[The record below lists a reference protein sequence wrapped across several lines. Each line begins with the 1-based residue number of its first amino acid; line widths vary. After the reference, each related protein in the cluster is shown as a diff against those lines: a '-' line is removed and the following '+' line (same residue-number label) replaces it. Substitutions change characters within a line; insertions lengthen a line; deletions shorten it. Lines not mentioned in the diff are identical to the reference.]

1 MTVVQIMMLSIM
13 MMMKL
18 MIMMMMMLMMV
29 MVMMTMMV
37 VAGAFLPL
45 SNAGN
50 WLTLA
55 GQRVSLCREGGS
67 PPHGGTAATLEQVLG
82 RNGHATRASLQV
94 LVALVV
100 RRFRLAM

>member
-18 MIMMMMMLMMV
+18 MIMMMMMMMMMLV

-45 SNAGN
+45 SDAGN

-55 GQRVSLCREGGS
+55 GQRVSPCRQGGS
-67 PPHGGTAATLEQVLG
+67 PPHGGTTTALEQVLG
-82 RNGHATRASLQV
+82 RNGHA
-94 LVALVV
+94 
-100 RRFRLAM
+100 

>member
-18 MIMMMMMLMMV
+18 MIMMMMMMMV

-45 SNAGN
+45 SDAGN
-50 WLTLA
+50 WLTLP
-55 GQRVSLCREGGS
+55 GQRVSLCRKGGS
-67 PPHGGTAATLEQVLG
+67 PPHGGTTTALEQVLG
-82 RNGHATRASLQV
+82 RNGHA
-94 LVALVV
+94 
-100 RRFRLAM
+100 

>member
-18 MIMMMMMLMMV
+18 MIMMMMMMMMVMV

-45 SNAGN
+45 SDAGN
-50 WLTLA
+50 WLTLP
-55 GQRVSLCREGGS
+55 GQRVSLCRKGGS
-67 PPHGGTAATLEQVLG
+67 PPHGGTTTALEQVLG
-82 RNGHATRASLQV
+82 RNGHA
-94 LVALVV
+94 
-100 RRFRLAM
+100 

>member
-18 MIMMMMMLMMV
+18 MIMMMMMMV

-45 SNAGN
+45 SDAGN
-50 WLTLA
+50 WLTLP
-55 GQRVSLCREGGS
+55 GQRVSLCRKGGS
-67 PPHGGTAATLEQVLG
+67 PPHGGTTTALEQVLG
-82 RNGHATRASLQV
+82 RNGHA
-94 LVALVV
+94 
-100 RRFRLAM
+100 